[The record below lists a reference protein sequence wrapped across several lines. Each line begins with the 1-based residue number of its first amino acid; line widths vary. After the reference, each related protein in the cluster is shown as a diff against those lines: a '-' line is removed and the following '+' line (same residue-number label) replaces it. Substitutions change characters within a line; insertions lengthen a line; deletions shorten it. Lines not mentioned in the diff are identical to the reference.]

1 MMMMMMMIIIIMSF
15 VYPRQYFEA
24 LMLGRVS
31 KFLKQIIQIKLNRV
45 KNRPTGLRQTSWLFY
60 KRGRGF
66 ELGTTENKSC
76 KRSGR
81 DLNSGP
87 PNYKSSALT
96 ARPRCVTS
104 QN

>member
-1 MMMMMMMIIIIMSF
+1 MMMMMMMIIITIMSF

-24 LMLGRVS
+24 LMLVRVS
-31 KFLKQIIQIKLNRV
+31 KFLKQIIQIKPNRV
-45 KNRPTGLRQTSWLFY
+45 KNPIWAEANQLAIY
-60 KRGRGF
+60 KYGRGF
-66 ELGTTENKSC
+66 ELGTTENKSS